1 MSTETISSPT
11 DALTSEIVPAE
22 LLETIAEAAPA
33 LDRGDRQVSEFLP
46 ELGRAGLLDLGVAGR
61 DGQGANGT
69 LADQAAVI
77 ETIARHSLS
86 LAFSVWGQRMAI
98 DYLATTGGD
107 FADRHLESLRR
118 GETIG
123 VSGMAPAFKASAG
136 AGELGLE
143 VGTDASGTDAGN
155 TGAGGTDTGRLALR
169 GKLAWAS
176 NLYPGAVIV
185 SAAYGSPSE
194 TIGSADRQSGPKS
207 IVAFSVSEDGVTVG
221 PELDLLALKGTAS
234 TSVSVDISDLDHGQ
248 VIGEDFTGLLARW
261 RPVAAVLQSSFC
273 LGLAAAAHTGAEAGL
288 RGINEV
294 FTDDVEEEGQA
305 LNEAKSRLGEV
316 IERISSGNRPEPSE
330 VLSLRLESGRV
341 ATAAS
346 GLEIRTA
353 GGRGYAVG
361 SHANR
366 RFREA
371 TFIPVQSPSEGQL
384 RWELDRLG

>member
-1 MSTETISSPT
+1 MSVDSISSPA

-33 LDRGDRQVSEFLP
+33 LDRGDRQVAEFLP
-46 ELGRAGLLDLGVAGR
+46 ELGRAGLLDLGVPGT
-61 DGQGANGT
+61 DGQSARGT
-69 LADQAAVI
+69 LLDQAAVI

-86 LAFSVWGQRMAI
+86 LAFSIWGQRMAI
-98 DYLATTGGD
+98 EYLATTGGS
-107 FADRHLESLRR
+107 FAGAHLDGLRC
-118 GETIG
+118 GETVG

-143 VGTDASGTDAGN
+143 VGSDGTG
-155 TGAGGTDTGRLALR
+155 LALR

-176 NLYPGAVIV
+176 NLYPDAVIV
-185 SAAYGSPSE
+185 SAAYGSPADA
-194 TIGSADRQSGPKS
+194 IGSTDRRSGPKS
-207 IVAFSVSEDGVTVG
+207 IVAFSLSEDGVTAG

-234 TSVSVDISDLDHGQ
+234 TSVGVDIADLASAQ
-248 VIGEDFTGLLARW
+248 VIGEDFSGLLARW

-273 LGLAAAAHTGAEAGL
+273 LGLAAAAHAGAEAGL

-294 FTDDVEEEGQA
+294 FTDDVVREGQA
-305 LNEAKSRLGEV
+305 LVDAKSGLVDIIG
-316 IERISSGNRPEPSE
+316 RIGTAERPEPRE
-330 VLSLRLESGRV
+330 VLSLRLEAGRL

-346 GLEIRTA
+346 ALEIRTA

-361 SHANR
+361 SHSNR

-371 TFIPVQSPSEGQL
+371 TFIPVQSPSEPQL
-384 RWELDRLG
+384 RWELGRLG